1 MKKILVRIERFL
13 LGRKKLQ
20 SFYSMLHR
28 ISLRGMYYNQSLSVS
43 TSGEVFAMKFAEKK
57 LNTNRKIIL
66 DIGGNKGEWTK
77 IALEIFS
84 NVSIFI
90 FEPSSKLKNHL
101 DNLFKNNRNVTFIAH
116 GVSNKKGSLKLYN
129 SGESIGTSFPK
140 KLEDE
145 YEEISVLS
153 VDEFCTGNQIIEIDY
168 MKIDVEGNEY
178 KVLLGS
184 ETFLKSKRIKFIQFE
199 FGANTIESRVFL
211 KDFFDL
217 LADYKIYRI
226 VKNGLIEL
234 NYSELYEIQLPHNFL
249 AELIS

>member
-1 MKKILVRIERFL
+1 
-13 LGRKKLQ
+13 
-20 SFYSMLHR
+20 
-28 ISLRGMYYNQSLSVS
+28 MYYNQSLSVS

-129 SGESIGTSFPK
+129 SGELIGTSFPK

-153 VDEFCTGNQIIEIDY
+153 VDEFCTANQIIEIDY

-184 ETFLKSKRIKFIQFE
+184 ETFLKSKRIKFI
-199 FGANTIESRVFL
+199 
-211 KDFFDL
+211 
-217 LADYKIYRI
+217 
-226 VKNGLIEL
+226 
-234 NYSELYEIQLPHNFL
+234 
-249 AELIS
+249 

>member
-43 TSGEVFAMKFAEKK
+43 KSGEVFAMKFAEKK
-57 LNTNRKIIL
+57 LNANRKIIL

-84 NVSIFI
+84 NASIYI

-116 GVSNKKGSLKLYN
+116 GISDKKGLLKLYK
-129 SGESIGTSFPK
+129 SGELIGTSFPK
-140 KLEDE
+140 KLENE
-145 YEEISVLS
+145 YEEISVLT
-153 VDEFCTGNQIIEIDY
+153 VDEFAEII
-168 MKIDVEGNEY
+168 K
-178 KVLLGS
+178 LQ
-184 ETFLKSKRIKFIQFE
+184 R
-199 FGANTIESRVFL
+199 
-211 KDFFDL
+211 
-217 LADYKIYRI
+217 
-226 VKNGLIEL
+226 LI
-234 NYSELYEIQLPHNFL
+234 I
-249 AELIS
+249 